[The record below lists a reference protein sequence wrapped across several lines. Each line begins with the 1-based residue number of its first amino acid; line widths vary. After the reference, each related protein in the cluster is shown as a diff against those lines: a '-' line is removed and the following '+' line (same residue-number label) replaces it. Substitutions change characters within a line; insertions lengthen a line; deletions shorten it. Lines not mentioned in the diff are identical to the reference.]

1 MHSGA
6 KALLAI
12 GALGMLG
19 SLVLIGSSSQG
30 LSDVEEIDWAEWI
43 VYKGGDG
50 EIYLDETTG
59 YTVYVDKSNDC
70 SVSVSAM
77 FRGEEH
83 YDAYCDSFYDFDN
96 WMQLGD
102 IYPSGSGY
110 YDIEVDADEFV
121 LVDWTTPMNTDLED
135 VEGSA
140 IGLMG
145 CCLSLGILMIGVIVA
160 ASKGESEVVIGQN
173 QVILFPEEMASEEG
187 SQSESPQKT
196 DGNWW
201 EQG

>member
-1 MHSGA
+1 
-6 KALLAI
+6 
-12 GALGMLG
+12 MLG
-19 SLVLIGSSSQG
+19 SLVLIGSSSDG

-121 LVDWTTPMNTDLED
+121 LVDWTTPMNTDMEE
-135 VEGSA
+135 VENSA

-145 CCLSLGILMIGVIVA
+145 CCLSLVILMIGVIVA
-160 ASKGESEVVIGQN
+160 VSKKESEVVIGQN
-173 QVILFPEEMASEEG
+173 QVILFPEEMASEED

-201 EQG
+201 EQD

>member
-19 SLVLIGSSSQG
+19 SLVLIGSSSHG

-173 QVILFPEEMASEEG
+173 QVILFPEEMASEED

>member
-1 MHSGA
+1 MYSGA
-6 KALLAI
+6 KALLVI

-19 SLVLIGSSSQG
+19 SLVLIGSSSDG

-50 EIYLDETTG
+50 EIYLDGTTG

-121 LVDWTTPMNTDLED
+121 LVDWTTPMNTDMEE
-135 VEGSA
+135 VENSA

-145 CCLSLGILMIGVIVA
+145 CCLSLVILMIGVIVA
-160 ASKGESEVVIGQN
+160 VSKKESEVVIGQN
-173 QVILFPEEMASEEG
+173 QVILFPEEMASEED

-201 EQG
+201 EQD

>member
-1 MHSGA
+1 MYSGA
-6 KALLAI
+6 KALLVI

-19 SLVLIGSSSQG
+19 SLVLIGSSSDG

-121 LVDWTTPMNTDLED
+121 LVDWTTPMNTDMEE
-135 VEGSA
+135 VENSA

-145 CCLSLGILMIGVIVA
+145 CCLSLVILMIGVIVA
-160 ASKGESEVVIGQN
+160 VSKKESEVVIGQN
-173 QVILFPEEMASEEG
+173 QVILFPEEMASEED

-201 EQG
+201 EQD

>member
-1 MHSGA
+1 MYSGA
-6 KALLAI
+6 KALLVI

-19 SLVLIGSSSQG
+19 SLVLIGSSSDG

-121 LVDWTTPMNTDLED
+121 LVDWTTPMNTDMEE
-135 VEGSA
+135 VENSA

-145 CCLSLGILMIGVIVA
+145 CCLSLVILMISVIVA
-160 ASKGESEVVIGQN
+160 VSKKESEVVIGQN
-173 QVILFPEEMASEEG
+173 QVILFPEEMASEED

-201 EQG
+201 EQD

>member
-1 MHSGA
+1 MYSGA
-6 KALLAI
+6 KALLVI

-19 SLVLIGSSSQG
+19 SLVLIGSSSDG

-102 IYPSGSGY
+102 IYPSGSGN

-121 LVDWTTPMNTDLED
+121 LVDWTTPMNTDMEE
-135 VEGSA
+135 VENSA

-145 CCLSLGILMIGVIVA
+145 CCLSLVILMIGVIVA
-160 ASKGESEVVIGQN
+160 VSKKESEVVIGQN
-173 QVILFPEEMASEEG
+173 QVILFPEEMASEED

-201 EQG
+201 EQD